1 MKLKNA
7 TLKKRHLFATAL
19 AAGISLAASGT
30 VLAANIDIIIHK
42 VDQSGN
48 DISGAEFTFYNTRR
62 LSKNSS
68 KLLPFLGTS
77 VFLNY
82 PAHFLRS

>member
-1 MKLKNA
+1 VAYGTDKN
-7 TLKKRHLFATAL
+7 LVKKAVLE
-19 AAGISLAASGT
+19 AA
-30 VLAANIDIIIHK
+30 
-42 VDQSGN
+42 
-48 DISGAEFTFYNTRR
+48 RR